1 MDNLKTE
8 LLNGLSANPMYIP
21 AWYRYDEEGSRLN
34 DICMEQCKYYYFHR
48 FERKIL
54 GDILTELT
62 EYLKDLRMVVD
73 LGSGNATKTMLILDK
88 FLETH
93 ESLTYVPV
101 DISKDFLSKTA
112 ANVKTIYGNK
122 LDIRPIGEEY
132 MVALRK
138 VKTMTDKKI
147 IVWFGSLQS
156 LSYEKQLDVLLEIRN
171 TMQVDDKLVITF
183 DVTDASRKDIIEL
196 SYLDPDGYSE
206 KFYLNSIHRLNKEM
220 NGNIDVSKFKIK
232 NELVANSASDNCSY
246 VNVWIEAIEN
256 CEVNIGKLD
265 LTRKILKGERLY
277 LNEDGGISSKHTIAQ
292 FEYLL
297 NKASLG
303 MEKYWTNE
311 HVGVVLVNRQ

>member
-1 MDNLKTE
+1 MDNLKRE
-8 LLNGLSANPMYIP
+8 LLNGLSANPPYIP

-48 FERKIL
+48 FERNIL
-54 GDILTELT
+54 IDIITELT
-62 EYLKDLRMVVD
+62 EYLKDSRMVVD

-88 FLETH
+88 LLETH

-101 DISKDFLSKTA
+101 DISK
-112 ANVKTIYGNK
+112 
-122 LDIRPIGEEY
+122 
-132 MVALRK
+132 
-138 VKTMTDKKI
+138 
-147 IVWFGSLQS
+147 
-156 LSYEKQLDVLLEIRN
+156 
-171 TMQVDDKLVITF
+171 VDDKLVITF

-196 SYLDPDGYSE
+196 SYLDPEGYSE
-206 KFYLNSIHRLNKEM
+206 KFYLNSIHRLNREM
-220 NGNIDVSKFKIK
+220 NGNIDVSKFEIK
-232 NELVANSASDNCSY
+232 NELVANSKSDNCSY

-277 LNEDGGISSKHTIAQ
+277 LNEEGGISSKHTIAQ